1 MSRAPTVRPI
11 SLRWLVP
18 AFSALILAVVVTVF
32 GTIAYR
38 TVRRSTLDAAA
49 ERLTTVAQVL
59 AQPTAVPAQWIRDGQ
74 TVAKN
79 SDVIEVVR
87 SNGQRVSDSAR
98 ARVASLTPDT
108 GQTLATDIRDL
119 NGNVLFAVTSTLA
132 DSLARA
138 DINGNSVPKGM
149 REGVEAGASAAHS
162 PVRLKRAY
170 PDSVTSSELYLSGS
184 HVVIERSIPIHDNG
198 TLVGHVVQVRKVAAS
213 PAALRQLFTLIG
225 KDAQLVVGNRDG
237 SLWSDLT
244 KAVKHPAPSATPTTY
259 ERDGRRWLSATGP
272 LLAGPWLI
280 GVEFPED
287 IVLARVYAL
296 RWRLFL
302 IGLGVVILAV
312 VVTERLSRR
321 LTIPL
326 VRLTTAAEGIAAG
339 QRTTPL
345 IEMQR
350 SDEIGRLSRAF
361 ASMADSIRTS
371 QDTLEMEI
379 GDRTVELQT
388 ALTQLRD
395 AQDELVRQERLAT
408 LGHLSGSIAHEL
420 RNPLGVMMN
429 ALFYLES
436 VLSDAPPKVREH
448 LGKLRNQVRLSESII
463 TGLLSV
469 TRTGAPQLSTV
480 SVAQAVDEQLT
491 RVNVPNSIR
500 VESDLPPDLRE
511 LLVDPIQIGQILM
524 NIFTNAIQAME
535 GTGGVLRVRAREV
548 DDRVRIE
555 VADTGP
561 GVRPE
566 DRERIFEPLFTTKA
580 RGIGLGLSISRSLA
594 RANSGELYL
603 SATPGKGTVMV
614 LELPAAVTSKAAIA
628 PTVDGPTKAAV

>member
-18 AFSALILAVVVTVF
+18 AISALILAVVVTVF
-32 GTIAYR
+32 GTIAYG
-38 TVRRSTLDAAA
+38 TVRSSTLEAAA
-49 ERLTTVAQVL
+49 ERLTTVAQVF
-59 AQPTAVPAQWIRDGQ
+59 AQPAAVPPQWIRDGQ

-79 SDVIEVVR
+79 SDVIDVVR

-119 NGNVLFAVTSTLA
+119 NGNVLFAVTSSLS

-138 DINGNSVPKGM
+138 DTIGNSVPKGV

-184 HVVIERSIPIHDNG
+184 HVVIERSIPIHYNG
-198 TLVGHVVQVRKVAAS
+198 KLVGHMVQIRKVA
-213 PAALRQLFTLIG
+213 PTQNALKQLFTLIG

-244 KAVKHPAPSATPTTY
+244 KAVEHPAPSATPTTY

-272 LLAGPWLI
+272 LLTGPWLI

-287 IVLARVYAL
+287 IVLARVHAL

-312 VVTERLSRR
+312 IVAERLSRR
-321 LTIPL
+321 LTTPL
-326 VRLTTAAEGIAAG
+326 MRLTTAAEGIAAG

-361 ASMADSIRTS
+361 ASMADSIRMS
-371 QDTLEMEI
+371 HDTLEMEI
-379 GDRTVELQT
+379 GDRTVELQM
-388 ALTQLRD
+388 ALTQLRE

-408 LGHLSGSIAHEL
+408 LGQLSGSIAHEL
-420 RNPLGVMMN
+420 RNPLGVMTN
-429 ALFYLES
+429 ALYYLES
-436 VLSDAPPKVREH
+436 VLSDAPSKVRDH
-448 LGKLRNQVRLSESII
+448 LGKLRNQVRLSDSII

-469 TRTGAPQLSTV
+469 TRTGPPQLSTV
-480 SVAQAVDEQLT
+480 SVAHVVDEQLT
-491 RVNVPNSIR
+491 HVSVPESIR
-500 VESDLPPDLRE
+500 VESDIPPDLPE
-511 LLVDPIQIGQILM
+511 LLVDPIQMGQILM
-524 NIFTNAIQAME
+524 NLFTNAIQAME
-535 GTGGVLRVRAREV
+535 GSGGVLRVRARKV

-566 DRERIFEPLFTTKA
+566 DRERIFEPLFSTKA

-594 RANSGELYL
+594 RANSGELYV
-603 SATPGKGTVMV
+603 SATPGKGAVMA
-614 LELPAAVTSKAAIA
+614 LELPIAVTSQAATA
-628 PTVDGPTKAAV
+628 PMVDSPTKAAI